1 MFTNSVEAIDYI
13 EHIKRKEKRE
23 NLNRMKKAL
32 EILGNPHKAYKIIHI
47 AGTNGKGS
55 TVSYFSKILE
65 NMNYR
70 VGSFISPYV
79 IKFNERIMI
88 NGRYIDDDDLVCCAN
103 RVKKVADI
111 IYNEDNDVVTFF
123 EFVTLMGF
131 LYFKDKGCDYAV
143 VEVGM
148 GGILDATNVV
158 DACLCVITN
167 IGFDHMNSLGNTLFE
182 IADKK
187 LGIVKK
193 ENTLVT
199 SVIKPLRPYF
209 NEKLKNITDDIYY
222 IDAPTTSLTFDGTR
236 FTYKGVEYILPLI
249 GAFQASNAMLAIK
262 GIELL
267 FGEID
272 SNLIQRSFNQVKWPG
287 RMMVLQKNPY
297 VIADGGHNIHGIS
310 AVVESMQR
318 LKGNQVVK
326 VLYTAL
332 ADKDSTKMIEK
343 LEEIA
348 DSFIFTSIP
357 DARKADPASLA
368 ELSVKPHTII
378 DDYKLALDKAVS
390 SIKENEI
397 LLITGSLHFISLVI
411 NYLNK

>member
-1 MFTNSVEAIDYI
+1 MFTNSFEAIDYI

-65 NMNYR
+65 NLNYR

-88 NGRYIDDDDLVCCAN
+88 NGRYIDDDDLVCYAN

-209 NEKLKNITDDIYY
+209 NEKLKNITHDIYY
-222 IDAPTTSLTFDGTR
+222 IDAPKTSLTFDGTR

-287 RMMVLQKNPY
+287 RMMVLQNNPY